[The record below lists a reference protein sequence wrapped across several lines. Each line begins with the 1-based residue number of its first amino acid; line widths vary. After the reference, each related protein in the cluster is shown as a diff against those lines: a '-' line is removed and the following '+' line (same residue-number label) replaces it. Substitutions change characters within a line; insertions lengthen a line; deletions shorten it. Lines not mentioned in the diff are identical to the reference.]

1 MQKRKQFKGWLMLVL
16 VAVLVLLPACDGEE
30 QTPTPD
36 LAEDYVPVVSVTGEV
51 VPALWATVSAQ
62 IGGRVVA
69 VPVEMG
75 DEVEA
80 GAVLVQL
87 DDADARLAVAQAEA
101 QLASAEARL
110 ESVQASAR
118 EEEIAAAEAGVDQA
132 QAGLQR
138 VLEGAG
144 DQQII
149 AAEAELRNAE
159 AELQQAQ
166 AAYDP
171 IQWLPEIGLRPES
184 LRLQQATNAYEAARA
199 RYEDLVV
206 GPSYA
211 EVRQAQAAVAE
222 AEAQLELLK
231 AGARTEAVRVAE
243 TEVEAARVNLE
254 QAELTRE
261 RTTITAPFA
270 GTVGSTYVRAG
281 EFISPGQPLVTLG
294 DLTTLRVETT
304 DLDEID
310 VAQIEEGE
318 EVTLTFDAFPDRTY
332 TGEILRIA
340 PMADQGSGG
349 VNYTVYVELAEV
361 PEDVRWGMTAF
372 VDIEPED

>member
-1 MQKRKQFKGWLMLVL
+1 MEKRRVWIGLLLV
-16 VAVLVLLPACDGEE
+16 VVLLLSGCSGEDE
-30 QTPTPD
+30 APTPEI
-36 LAEDYVPVVSVTGEV
+36 AEDYVPMVSVTGEV
-51 VPALWATVSAQ
+51 VPAVWATVSAQ

-75 DEVEA
+75 DAV
-80 GAVLVQL
+80 GVGDVLVQL

-101 QLASAEARL
+101 ALASAEAGL
-110 ESVQASAR
+110 ESVKASAR
-118 EEEIAAAEAGVDQA
+118 EEEIAAAEAGVEQA
-132 QAGLQR
+132 EAGLQQ
-138 VLEGAG
+138 VLEGAS

-159 AELQQAQ
+159 AALKQAQ

-171 IQWLPEIGLRPES
+171 IKWLPEISLRPES
-184 LRLQQATNAYEAARA
+184 LRLQQATNAYEAAKA
-199 RYEDLVV
+199 RYEDLVE

-211 EVRQAQAAVAE
+211 AVRQARAAVAE
-222 AEAQLELLK
+222 AEAHRALLE
-231 AGARTEAVRVAE
+231 AGARAEAVRVAE
-243 TEVEAARVNLE
+243 AEVEAARVNLE
-254 QAELTRE
+254 QAQLPLE
-261 RTTITAPFA
+261 RTTITAPFG
-270 GTVGSTYVRAG
+270 GTVGSTYVRTG

-294 DLTTLRVETT
+294 DLATLRVETT

-332 TGEILRIA
+332 TGEIVRIA

-349 VNYTVYVELAEV
+349 VNYTVYVEMGEV

-372 VDIEPED
+372 IDIEPED